1 MNTKKIKLNTKT
13 TLLHGIYINKIT
25 NSIKEISL
33 ELNGMSYFNLDEL
46 QIKKCYK
53 ENINLLEFWG
63 FYESLPING
72 TINVKYED
80 TFEENIFKYDM
91 KDDKLHM
98 DFDVK
103 YDFKFYDMRINKFNT
118 LRIYNGIYGIMYS
131 V

>member
-91 KDDKLHM
+91 KDDELHM